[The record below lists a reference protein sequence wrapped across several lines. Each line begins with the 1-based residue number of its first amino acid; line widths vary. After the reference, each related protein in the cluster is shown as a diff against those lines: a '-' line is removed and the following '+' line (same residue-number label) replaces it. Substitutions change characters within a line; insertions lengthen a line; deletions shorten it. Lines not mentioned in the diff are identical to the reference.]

1 MVYRIDRYDDDDE
14 IIIKGK
20 TQEKRRIKINIIFLN
35 NYPTSYKIYTYTLK
49 CNTPRYKPFSK
60 TIVGACPK
68 IELSLRVM
76 Y

>member
-1 MVYRIDRYDDDDE
+1 MVYRIDRYDDIDE
-14 IIIKGK
+14 IIIKEK

-35 NYPTSYKIYTYTLK
+35 NYPTSYQIYTYTLK
-49 CNTPRYKPFSK
+49 CNTPRYKQFFKISFG
-60 TIVGACPK
+60 VYPK